1 MSRLR
6 VAALALCLAP
16 AAALVAPFAAAQD
29 DYVPG
34 WIGYEGVEGF
44 AWGSDAMPLDAVPR
58 PRDFILP
65 DSHYIGANK
74 QDKPDDLEIRG
85 PAGER
90 RFVRYA
96 RGQLVDAWWVV
107 PGKIEVD
114 PLVSGAKPEW
124 TGVVLG
130 PGEGDGYLAYGVARS
145 WTVGTRTLLHWKDRL
160 GKVEVLA
167 SRAQPTLQY
176 GIGRAAP
183 LEPRGDTGAKA
194 TITGDFKKEAR
205 PYAGQVASCFDTS
218 PKPVIATIALRL
230 DARGQPSRIRIT
242 ADQPTFDLEDCVAA
256 ALMELVGAPNASGTL
271 ELMRFQ

>member
-96 RGQLVDAWWVV
+96 RGQ
-107 PGKIEVD
+107 
-114 PLVSGAKPEW
+114 
-124 TGVVLG
+124 
-130 PGEGDGYLAYGVARS
+130 
-145 WTVGTRTLLHWKDRL
+145 
-160 GKVEVLA
+160 
-167 SRAQPTLQY
+167 
-176 GIGRAAP
+176 
-183 LEPRGDTGAKA
+183 
-194 TITGDFKKEAR
+194 
-205 PYAGQVASCFDTS
+205 
-218 PKPVIATIALRL
+218 
-230 DARGQPSRIRIT
+230 PSRIRIT